1 MENSDE
7 KLVLVFIAIGV
18 NKEMSEY
25 EYGLLKSSGDD
36 VFISGNVEI
45 RRPSL
50 VEIGSHTAIDT
61 GFYCTTMANI
71 GDYVHIAPYV
81 TIIGGAQGEFFMDH
95 FSTLAAGSRVI
106 CGSDEHL
113 GAGLVG
119 PTIPE
124 PYKDNIKYAPVNFE
138 RYANV
143 GTNVVIM
150 PGVTIAEGSV
160 VGSNSTVTKSTKPW
174 TIYIGNPARAIKS
187 RESKHIKQF
196 AKDLGY

>member
-1 MENSDE
+1 
-7 KLVLVFIAIGV
+7 
-18 NKEMSEY
+18 MSEY
-25 EYGLLKSSGDD
+25 DYSLLKGIGDD

-45 RRPSL
+45 RRPTL
-50 VEIGSHTAIDT
+50 VEVGSHTAIDT
-61 GFYCTTMANI
+61 GFYCTTTTKI

-81 TIIGGAQGEFFMDH
+81 TVIGGAQGEFNMDH
-95 FSTLAAGSRVI
+95 FSTLAAGCRVI

-124 PYKDNIKYAPVNFE
+124 PYKDNIKYAPVSLE

-160 VGSNSTVTKSTKPW
+160 VGSNSTVTKPTEPW
-174 TIYIGNPARAIKS
+174 TIYVGNPARPVKP
-187 RESKHIKQF
+187 RESKRIKQF